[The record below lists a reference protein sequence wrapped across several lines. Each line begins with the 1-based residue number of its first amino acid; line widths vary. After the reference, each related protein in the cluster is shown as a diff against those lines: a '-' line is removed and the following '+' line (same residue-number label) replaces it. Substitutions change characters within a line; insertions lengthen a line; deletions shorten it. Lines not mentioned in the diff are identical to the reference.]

1 MALGAQ
7 RKTMAQRRRVAVERG
22 GFVAVKLS
30 LVESIVIEEDF
41 RWVFQIE
48 R

>member
-7 RKTMAQRRRVAVERG
+7 RKTMAHSAAESRSTWRVCG
-22 GFVAVKLS
+22 S
-30 LVESIVIEEDF
+30 SVESIVIEEDF